1 MLFSRL
7 CRCGCS
13 ILFHAVPT
21 FKSQN
26 GGFWNC
32 VSRFTI
38 QHCRSRPTV
47 QSSENETSSDP
58 RLTAHSKCHGFTRL
72 SSWAFSGVWL
82 KCWDFLAEGWNAPW
96 ATGSCPAFLNA
107 DAFLPSQIRH
117 WLGFWGQWAW
127 PEASSL
133 RKCGRTDAAMLFHR
147 FRDHSDHVTRLLQKG
162 LMTHRFHRKFT
173 DNS

>member
-21 FKSQN
+21 N
-26 GGFWNC
+26 GGFSWNC

-38 QHCRSRPTV
+38 QHCRSRQTV

-72 SSWAFSGVWL
+72 SKSIFWSLIEMLRFPGRGV
-82 KCWDFLAEGWNAPW
+82 KCSLSNAVGQEGVALH
-96 ATGSCPAFLNA
+96 GECRCLSSSE
-107 DAFLPSQIRH
+107 D
-117 WLGFWGQWAW
+117 
-127 PEASSL
+127 SSL
-133 RKCGRTDAAMLFHR
+133 
-147 FRDHSDHVTRLLQKG
+147 TRVLRSMG
-162 LMTHRFHRKFT
+162 LTGGFLIEKVW
-173 DNS
+173 

>member
-38 QHCRSRPTV
+38 QHCRSRQTV

-72 SSWAFSGVWL
+72 SCWAFSGVWL

-96 ATGSCPAFLNA
+96 AMLLGKRE
-107 DAFLPSQIRH
+107 LPCIFECRCLSS
-117 WLGFWGQWAW
+117 F
-127 PEASSL
+127 PDSSL
-133 RKCGRTDAAMLFHR
+133 TRVLRSMGLTGGFLTDAAMLFHR

-162 LMTHRFHRKFT
+162 LMTHRFHREFA